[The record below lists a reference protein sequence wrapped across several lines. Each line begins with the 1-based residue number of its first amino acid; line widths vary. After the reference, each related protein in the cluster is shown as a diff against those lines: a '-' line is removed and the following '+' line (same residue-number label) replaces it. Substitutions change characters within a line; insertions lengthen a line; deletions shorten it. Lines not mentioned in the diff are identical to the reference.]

1 MISASGQ
8 SRGEHETGIAEHV
21 DVVDGLD
28 SALNVAWALISVER
42 NCNNELRLATMD
54 CDGEN
59 SERRR
64 FFSTVATAVFVLQTY
79 SGAQSRGEEIM
90 EWWLESSSAAV

>member
-1 MISASGQ
+1 
-8 SRGEHETGIAEHV
+8 
-21 DVVDGLD
+21 
-28 SALNVAWALISVER
+28 
-42 NCNNELRLATMD
+42 MD

-64 FFSTVATAVFVLQTY
+64 FFSMVATAVFVLQTY
-79 SGAQSRGEEIM
+79 SGAQSRGDEIM